1 VPIRVLLDADADA
14 MRAFLAPRAATS
26 MFLLS
31 NSLAAGLVDHGQLLQ
46 ATCAG
51 AFDAGELVGVAAHCW
66 NGMLLVQA
74 PPELAAPGVV
84 HELARAELLESRL
97 VELVDT

>member
-46 ATCAG
+46 ATYAS

-66 NGMLLVQA
+66 NGMLLVQGRPSSPRPA
-74 PPELAAPGVV
+74 WCTSSRARPSRAA
-84 HELARAELLESRL
+84 AAAATAQS
-97 VELVDT
+97 